1 MMASMIRPL
10 QPEAADRAADLIR
23 TAFAAIETV
32 LDPPPSALGMTGETV
47 CAHLETGG
55 GGALHG
61 GVGCILWSV
70 RDGGLY
76 VSRLA
81 VLPSVRGLGIASALL
96 AHAETIARRMR
107 LPRIHLEVRLALES
121 NRLLF
126 RRAGFVE
133 GAQHS
138 HPGFSTPTYVAAEKR
153 L

>member
-23 TAFAAIETV
+23 TVFAAIETV
-32 LDPPPSALGMTGETV
+32 LDPPPSALGVTGETV
-47 CAHLETGG
+47 REHLKGG

-81 VLPSVRGLGIASALL
+81 VLPSARGRGIASALL
-96 AHAETIARRMR
+96 AHAEKIARRMR